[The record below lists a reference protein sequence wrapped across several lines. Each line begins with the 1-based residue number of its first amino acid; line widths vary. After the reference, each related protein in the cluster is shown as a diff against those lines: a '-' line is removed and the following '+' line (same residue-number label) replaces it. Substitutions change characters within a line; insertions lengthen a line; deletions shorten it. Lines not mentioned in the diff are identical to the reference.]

1 MAAAVSVLLTSGCQN
16 KDQSGSSGTKIYYT
30 AIESGDYYEG
40 WANQLKE
47 QAEAKGLGFDA
58 GYAENSVEAQ
68 VAQVKGALKEGTDV
82 FLCGLV
88 SPDIAAEIKAAA
100 GDTPVVFINNAPP
113 EGQLAKE
120 KYIYVAS
127 DEFMAGQYQA
137 EYILE
142 KFAAKDEINVV

>member
-1 MAAAVSVLLTSGCQN
+1 MVKRTKALFLSVAVSVLLAGGCQN
-16 KDQSGSSGTKIYYT
+16 KDQAGSGGAKIYYT

-100 GDTPVVFINNAPP
+100 GIH
-113 EGQLAKE
+113 QLYLLIMRPRKG
-120 KYIYVAS
+120 S
-127 DEFMAGQYQA
+127 
-137 EYILE
+137 
-142 KFAAKDEINVV
+142 